1 MKHCEKERAIA
12 CIRLAIELAG
22 DGGMAPFTDK
32 EYELMAEFLE
42 EIDNQLIT
50 KE

>member
-22 DGGMAPFTDK
+22 DGGMTPFTDV
-32 EYELMAEFLE
+32 EC
-42 EIDNQLIT
+42 QLHLPEGRCLC
-50 KE
+50 KNF